1 MRSLT
6 LASLLVSSFAA
17 TAQPLPTLY
26 RTALANDPA
35 VTAAQAQI
43 RVAEAR
49 LAQAWSAFGP
59 TAALVYNQTSSRA
72 DEAPTYDRRSF
83 GGKELAVQLTQPLI
97 RLPLHS
103 ALDAAKAQVELQR
116 SSLEQARLESMQRLV
131 EAAFEVL
138 KARDA
143 VTYAQAQSAATGE
156 QLASARRTF
165 SVGRAPVTD
174 VREAEAKADT
184 VAAQLSAARF
194 DLELRQQIL
203 AELVGGPAAGLVER
217 ALAESSLPVVEG
229 STIGDWVGSAF
240 AVSPQVQQA
249 LRALEI
255 SEFEVVRADRA
266 HAPTVDLTS
275 SYGASSDTGTATTFL
290 PRRAKTGQIGV
301 NVNIP
306 LFASGATQARV
317 REAVAA
323 RDKAQADLDAARRT
337 TSLAVRQEF
346 TATRSAVSQARGL
359 EAAVQ
364 SSEVALRA
372 NRRGYEV
379 GMKVNFEVLESQ
391 TRLFEARRDLSKA
404 RYDAWLHYV
413 RLSAAAGLLAEA
425 DLERLDAMLVVDRSP
440 ILQERRPPPEVPR

>member
-1 MRSLT
+1 MRPCT
-6 LASLLVSSFAA
+6 LASLLVSSLAA
-17 TAQPLPTLY
+17 TAQPLPMLH
-26 RTALANDPA
+26 RAALANDPA
-35 VTAAQAQI
+35 AAAAQAQV

-59 TAALVYNQTSSRA
+59 TAALVYNQTESRA
-72 DEAPTYDRRSF
+72 DETFGRRRF
-83 GGKELAVQLTQPLI
+83 GGKELAVQLTQPLV

-103 ALDAAKAQVELQR
+103 ALDAAKAQVEQQR
-116 SSLEQARLESMQRLV
+116 SALEQTRLESMQRLV

-143 VTYAQAQSAATGE
+143 VQYAQAQSTATAE

-165 SVGRAPVTD
+165 TVGRAPVTD

-194 DLELRQQIL
+194 DLELRQQVL
-203 AELVGGPAAGLVER
+203 AEIVGRPVAGLIER
-217 ALAESSLPVVEG
+217 GLTESSLPAVEG
-229 STIGDWVGSAF
+229 STIADWVGSAF
-240 AVSPQVQQA
+240 AASPQVRQS

-255 SEFEVVRADRA
+255 SEYEVVRADRA

-275 SYGASSDTGTATTFL
+275 SVGASSDTGTETTFV
-290 PRRAKTGQIGV
+290 PRRANTAQIGV

-317 REAVAA
+317 REALAA
-323 RDKAQADLDAARRT
+323 RDKAQADVDAARRA

-359 EAAVQ
+359 EAAVR
-364 SSEVALRA
+364 SNEIALRA

-391 TRLFEARRDLSKA
+391 SRLFEAQRDLSRA

-413 RLSAAAGLLAEA
+413 RLAVAAGVLVES
-425 DLERLDAMLVVDRSP
+425 DLERLDEMLVADRAP
-440 ILQERRPPPEVPR
+440 RLQDRRPAPEDPK